1 VFHDGDDKEEWDVL
15 VVKVDMFD
23 GIRVSGILVE
33 GKEAF
38 TEIFDIFR
46 LDGLEDID
54 GDKVFDKIDKE
65 ADGYSG

>member
-1 VFHDGDDKEEWDVL
+1 VFHDGNDKEERDVL
-15 VVKVDMFD
+15 VVKIEAFD
-23 GIRVSGILVE
+23 GIRISGVLVG
-33 GKEAF
+33 GKETLA
-38 TEIFDIFR
+38 EIFDIFR